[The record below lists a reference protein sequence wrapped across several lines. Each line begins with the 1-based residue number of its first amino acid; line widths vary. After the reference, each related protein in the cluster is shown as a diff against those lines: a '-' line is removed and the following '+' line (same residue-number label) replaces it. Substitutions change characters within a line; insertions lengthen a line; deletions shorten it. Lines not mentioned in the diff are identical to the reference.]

1 MFACFAFGF
10 HYSADFLACVFRI
23 PLVDD
28 IEKRGKIIVLLVCA
42 VYAVVDSDKPHAFLH
57 KQDFRI
63 EADFQIVGGQSAI
76 QDCMYSFY
84 RLPSFLSTSFCKF
97 SCSIRRKTL
106 TGNDFLPS

>member
-28 IEKRGKIIVLLVCA
+28 IEKRGKITVLLVCA

-57 KQDFRI
+57 KQDFLYRSRLSDRWR
-63 EADFQIVGGQSAI
+63 AVCHTGLYVLSLSATVLFI
-76 QDCMYSFY
+76 NF
-84 RLPSFLSTSFCKF
+84 FL
-97 SCSIRRKTL
+97 
-106 TGNDFLPS
+106 